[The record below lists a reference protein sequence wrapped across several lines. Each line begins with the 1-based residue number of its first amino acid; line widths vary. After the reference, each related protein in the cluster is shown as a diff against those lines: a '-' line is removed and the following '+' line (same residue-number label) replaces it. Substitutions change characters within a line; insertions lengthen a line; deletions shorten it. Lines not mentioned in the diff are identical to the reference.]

1 MAIFKGACPALITP
15 FTEDGV
21 NFDTLEQLIDFQLT
35 NGSDA
40 ILVCGTTGEPATMT
54 TEEKHSVVEFARKKI
69 RNKVPLIVSTG
80 SNNTLACIN
89 ESRFAEQ
96 AGADALLIVTPYY
109 NKATQNGLIAH
120 YTAIADSVGI
130 PIILYNVPSRTG
142 VNLLPETVARLAE
155 HKNIRAIKEASGNID
170 QVCEL
175 ARLTRG
181 GMDIY
186 SGEDGITLPILSLGG
201 IGVISVV
208 SNVHPQLMHDL
219 TVEKDPVRAAELQFA
234 VKELANELFR
244 EVNPIP
250 AKTACNLMGFDC
262 GPLRL
267 PLTEMEEQNKTQ
279 LIAVLKKYGILR

>member
-21 NFDTLEQLIDFQLT
+21 NFDTLEQLLDFQLT